1 MKIGFVGLGTM
12 GAPMAR
18 RLLDAG
24 YDVTVHNRTR
34 EREEALADAGA
45 ARAAT
50 PREAAEGADLVI
62 TIVGDSPDVREVV
75 LGADG
80 VADGLAEGAIVIDMS
95 TISPDVTREIA
106 EALRL
111 RGIHMLDAPC
121 SGGSEGAAN
130 GTLSIMIGGD
140 EDVLERA
147 RPVLSVL
154 GTTLTRV
161 GEAGAGQ
168 LCKAVN
174 QVVIA
179 GTYAAVAE
187 GLALAMRSGID
198 AEAALQALSGGA
210 AGSWGLT
217 NRGPNMLRGSYPLGF
232 RTRLHRKDLGIA
244 LDAARERGVPL
255 PLTAWVEQNE
265 TVLIRRGFG
274 DEDVSNIARLAR
286 EAAGVDPAPSSPSSA
301 GPAATDAATGGERD
315 DET

>member
-1 MKIGFVGLGTM
+1 M

-18 RLLDAG
+18 RLIEAG
-24 YDVTVHNRTR
+24 HEVTVHNRTR
-34 EREEALADAGA
+34 ERERPLADAGA

-50 PREAAEGADLVI
+50 PRQAAEGAEVVV
-62 TIVGDSPDVREVV
+62 TIVGDSPDVRDVV
-75 LGADG
+75 LGPDG
-80 VADGLAEGAIVIDMS
+80 VADGLAEGTIVIDMS

-106 EALRL
+106 GALRR

-140 EDVLERA
+140 EEVLERA

-161 GEAGAGQ
+161 GSVGAGQ

-187 GLALAMRSGID
+187 GLSFAMRSGID
-198 AEAALQALSGGA
+198 ADAALQALSGGA

-217 NRGPNMLRGSYPLGF
+217 NRGPNMLRGDYPLGF

-244 LDAARERGVPL
+244 LDAARARGVPL
-255 PLTAWVEQNE
+255 PLTA
-265 TVLIRRGFG
+265 
-274 DEDVSNIARLAR
+274 
-286 EAAGVDPAPSSPSSA
+286 
-301 GPAATDAATGGERD
+301 
-315 DET
+315 